1 VGPRVVV
8 QENDA
13 FSEHPAPFFG
23 GINLRSLFSVSQQT
37 SDVIVVPGAINSVNK
52 IPLRSQN
59 TYLTA
64 GGSDDDSVHV
74 SSVITP
80 TLRTENV

>member
-1 VGPRVVV
+1 MPLDSILCRFLD
-8 QENDA
+8 QPPKLIQR
-13 FSEHPAPFFG
+13 FTK
-23 GINLRSLFSVSQQT
+23 T

-64 GGSDDDSVHV
+64 GGSGDDSVHV

-80 TLRTENV
+80 PLRSENV